1 MSYEQILYSDEKGIA
16 TITLNRPNKLNAWTR
31 VMAAEVRDAMY
42 KASEDDAVRVI
53 ILTGSGRGF
62 CAGADMSELK
72 DASSDETSK
81 VTSDENLTAEQK
93 ASIIMGQKMEE
104 ELNPENPDNIRI
116 DFRERYSYFMAI
128 KKPIIAAINGPAI
141 GLGLVIPLYCDMRF
155 ASEKA
160 VFTTAFSRRGLIAEH
175 GLSWLLPRIVGIPN
189 SLDLLYSARTIDAAE
204 AKEMGLVNRVF
215 PEDEFMKEVNAYASE
230 LAESVSP
237 RSMNVMKRQVY
248 HAQFQGLAEALK
260 EADEEFI
267 LSMECEDFKEGIAHF
282 LEKRP
287 PRFTGK

>member
-1 MSYEQILYSDEKGIA
+1 MAYEQILYNDENGIA

-42 KASEDDAVRVI
+42 RASDDDAVRVI

-72 DASSDETSK
+72 DASSEETSK
-81 VTSDENLTAEQK
+81 VTSDESLTAEQK

-104 ELNPENPDNIRI
+104 ELNPENPDNIRA
-116 DFRERYSYFMAI
+116 DFRKRYSYLMAI

-141 GLGLVIPLYCDMRF
+141 GLGLVIPLYCDIRF

-175 GLSWLLPRIVGIPN
+175 GLSWLLPRLVGIPN

-204 AKEMGLVNRVF
+204 AKKMGLVNRVF
-215 PEDEFMKEVNAYASE
+215 PEDEFMKEVYAYASE

-248 HAQFQGLAEALK
+248 YAQFQGLAEALK

>member
-1 MSYEQILYSDEKGIA
+1 MSYEQIHYNYENGIA
-16 TITLNRPNKLNAWTR
+16 TITLNRPQKLNAWTR
-31 VMAAEVRDAMY
+31 DMAAEVRDAMY
-42 KASEDDAVRVI
+42 RASEDDAVKVI

-72 DASSDETSK
+72 DASSQETSN
-81 VTSDENLTAEQK
+81 VISDKSMTAEQK

-104 ELNPENPDNIRI
+104 EINPENPDNIRA
-116 DFRERYSYFMAI
+116 DFRKRYSYLMAI

-141 GLGLVIPLYCDMRF
+141 GLGLVIPLYCDIRF

-160 VFTTAFSRRGLIAEH
+160 VFSTAFSRRGLIAEH
-175 GLSWLLPRIVGIPN
+175 GFSWLLPRIVGIPN
-189 SLDLLYSARTIDAAE
+189 SLDLLYSGRTIDALE
-204 AKEMGLVNRVF
+204 AKEMGLVNKVF
-215 PEDEFMKEVNAYASE
+215 PGVDFMKEVNAYAAE
-230 LAESVSP
+230 LVKAVSP
-237 RSMNVMKRQVY
+237 RSINVMKRQVY
-248 HAQFQGLAEALK
+248 RALFQGLAEALT

-267 LSMECEDFKEGIAHF
+267 LSMESEDFKEGIAHF